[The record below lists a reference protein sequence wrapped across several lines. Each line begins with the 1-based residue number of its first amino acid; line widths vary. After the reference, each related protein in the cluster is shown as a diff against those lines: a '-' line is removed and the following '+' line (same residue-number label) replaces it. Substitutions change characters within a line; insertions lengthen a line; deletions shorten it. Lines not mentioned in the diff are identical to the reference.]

1 MSRCRHG
8 HAAPRILVVEDEGLI
23 ATIVVETL
31 EEEGYE
37 MRAAANGHAAL
48 ALIRTLAPCLILLD
62 ILMPA
67 MDGRAVLRELGRLET
82 AADIPVVL
90 VIRRRWADAQ

>member
-23 ATIVVETL
+23 ATVVETL

-37 MRAAANGHAAL
+37 VRAAANGHAAL